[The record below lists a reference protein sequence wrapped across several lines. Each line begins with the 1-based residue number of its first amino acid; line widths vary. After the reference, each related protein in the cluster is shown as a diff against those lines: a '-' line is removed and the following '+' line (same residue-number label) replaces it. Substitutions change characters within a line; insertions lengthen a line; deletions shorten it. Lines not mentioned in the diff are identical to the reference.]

1 MSFNIGLSALN
12 AAQQEINV
20 TGNNIANAGTNG
32 FKAAKSVFGDVYAAS
47 VLGGGGTQQGSGVA
61 LQEIKQ
67 SFVQGNISF
76 TDNTLDLAIN
86 GEGFFIL
93 QGESGIAYSR
103 AGAFGTDKD
112 GFVVNSDGER
122 LQGFAPSDSG
132 QATGGGPLSDMRVTT
147 GEIQPRPTTFVETT
161 INLDAA
167 AQPST
172 IIGSNFVSKNGD
184 ATAVQRITAGDPVQN
199 GYEAT
204 AIKVIGAD
212 RQFQVLE
219 VPANAS
225 ANAVAQIFA
234 GATGVSANGKT
245 VGYVS
250 GITAAAASNPSFTIN
265 GIAYTL
271 DESKVGPPS
280 NTSYQQQ
287 LADQINSGF
296 GNLSAKV
303 IDNSGVE
310 TVEITHNTGADLVI
324 TGGVGG
330 NGSLNLITSKR
341 QPDTGLF
348 TPLGAAENLD
358 LSSGD
363 NLVIGGIVQFTLE
376 ENVEFALPVDSEM
389 DDGATA
395 PVGTELS
402 IFGDISQPE
411 GLLGVPFET
420 NQFDSKNPDTY
431 YRSTAITI
439 YDTVGTPHSLAM
451 YFVKERP
458 DDTGDTNLW
467 SVYFEIDG
475 RNIGFDPNSEDGL
488 PVPARYDL
496 RFDETGRYDPNQT
509 PIDITNWFPV
519 DEAGRRIGAGPV
531 PGDPNVGEQLNNS
544 NFRIDLS
551 GMTAFGGDFSV
562 QNNDQDGFAKGQLTG
577 LEVNTRGLVSARFS
591 NGQSRVLGEV
601 ALANFANPS
610 GLANLGGSKFAET
623 SESGAASVSGAGT
636 AGLGA
641 IQSGALEDSNV
652 DLPTELVQL
661 IISQRNYQAAAQI
674 ISATDDS
681 TQTIIN
687 L

>member
-76 TDNTLDLAIN
+76 TDNTLDLAVN

-93 QGESGIAYSR
+93 KGESGIAYSR

-122 LQGFAPSDSG
+122 LQGFSPSESG
-132 QATGGGPLSDMRVTT
+132 QATGGGPLADLRVTT
-147 GEIQPRPTTFVETT
+147 GEIQPRPTTFVESI

-172 IIGSNFVSKNGD
+172 IIGSNYVTKNGD
-184 ATAVQRITAGDPVQN
+184 ATPVRTITSGDPVVN

-219 VPANAS
+219 VPENAS

-234 GATGVSANGKT
+234 GATGVSATGKT

-250 GITAAAASNPSFTIN
+250 GITAGAGTNPSFTVN

-271 DESKVGPPS
+271 DESIVGTS
-280 NTSYQQQ
+280 SYQQQ
-287 LADQINSGF
+287 LATQINAGF
-296 GNLSAKV
+296 GNLSARV
-303 IDNSGVE
+303 IDNAGVE
-310 TVEITHNTGADLVI
+310 SVEITHNTGADLVI

-330 NGSLNLITSKR
+330 NGNLNLVTSKR
-341 QPDTGLF
+341 QPDTERF
-348 TPLGAAENLD
+348 TPLGAATPVD
-358 LSSGD
+358 LSTG
-363 NLVIGGIVQFTLE
+363 NTLVVGGIVLFELE
-376 ENVEFALPVDSEM
+376 ENVEFKLPVDSEM
-389 DDGATA
+389 EDGATA
-395 PVGTELS
+395 PVGTEAS
-402 IFGDISQPE
+402 IFGDISQEE
-411 GLLGVPFET
+411 GLQGVSFET

-496 RFDETGRYDPNQT
+496 RFDDTGRYDPNQT
-509 PIDITNWFPV
+509 SIDITNWYPV
-519 DEAGRRIGAGPV
+519 DSAGRRIGAGPV
-531 PGDPNVGEQLNNS
+531 PGDPNVGERLNNS

-551 GMTAFGGDFSV
+551 EMTAFGGDFSV
-562 QNNDQDGFAKGQLTG
+562 QNSDQDGFAKGQLTG
-577 LEVNTRGLVSARFS
+577 LEVNTRGLISARFS

-601 ALANFANPS
+601 ALANFANAS

>member
-32 FKAAKSVFGDVYAAS
+32 FKAAKTVFGDVYAAS
-47 VLGGGGTQQGSGVA
+47 VLGGGGTQQGSGVS

-76 TDNTLDLAIN
+76 TDNTLDLAVN
-86 GEGFFIL
+86 GAGFFIL
-93 QGESGIAYSR
+93 KGESGVSYSR

-112 GFVVNSDGER
+112 GFVVNSDRER
-122 LQGFAPSDSG
+122 LQGFAPSESG
-132 QATGGGPLSDMRVTT
+132 QATGGGPLSDLRVTT
-147 GEIQPRPTTFVETT
+147 GEIQPRPTTFVEST

-172 IIGSNFVSKNGD
+172 IIGSNYVSKNGD
-184 ATAVQRITAGDPVQN
+184 ATPVRTINAGDPVNN

-212 RQFQVLE
+212 MQSQVLE
-219 VPANAS
+219 VPENAS

-234 GATGVSANGKT
+234 GATGVSAIGKT

-250 GITAAAASNPSFTIN
+250 DIAAGAGNPNFSVN
-265 GIAYTL
+265 GISYTL
-271 DESKVGPPS
+271 DEAAHTAGTS
-280 NTSYQQQ
+280 SYQQQ
-287 LADQINSGF
+287 LAAQINAGF

-303 IDNSGVE
+303 VDNGGTE

-341 QPDTGLF
+341 QPDTETF
-348 TPLGAAENLD
+348 TPLGAATNID
-358 LSSGD
+358 LSGGD
-363 NLVIGGIVQFTLE
+363 SLTIGGIVLFELE
-376 ENVEFALPVDSEM
+376 ENVELKLPVDADM
-389 DDGATA
+389 DDGETA
-395 PVGTELS
+395 PTGTELS
-402 IFGDISQPE
+402 IFGDISGEE
-411 GLLGVPFET
+411 GLLGVSFET

-458 DDTGDTNLW
+458 DDTGETNLW
-467 SVYFEIDG
+467 SVYFEVDG
-475 RNIGFDPNSEDGL
+475 RNIGYDPNSEDGV

-496 RFDETGRYDPNQT
+496 RFDDTGRYDPNQT

-519 DEAGRRIGAGPV
+519 DSSGRRIGAGPV
-531 PGDPNVGEQLNNS
+531 PGDPNVGERLNNS
-544 NFRIDLS
+544 NFRIDLTE
-551 GMTAFGGDFSV
+551 MTAFGGDFSV
-562 QNNDQDGFAKGQLTG
+562 QNSDQDGFAKGQLTG

-601 ALANFANPS
+601 ALANFANAS

>member
-93 QGESGIAYSR
+93 KGESGIAYSR
-103 AGAFGTDKD
+103 AGAFGTDRD

-132 QATGGGPLSDMRVTT
+132 AATGGGPLTDLRVTT
-147 GEIQPRPTTFVETT
+147 GEIQPRPTTFVETV

-167 AQPST
+167 AQPSS
-172 IIGSNFVSKNGD
+172 IIGTTLSTNEGRGGVP
-184 ATAVQRITAGDPVQN
+184 RLM
-199 GYEAT
+199 EAT
-204 AIKVIGAD
+204 DVTTGNGFESTSIEVIGAD
-212 RQFQVLE
+212 RQVQLFTI
-219 VPANAS
+219 PANAS
-225 ANAVAQIFA
+225 ANAVAQQFA
-234 GATGVSANGKT
+234 GGTGVAA
-245 VGYVS
+245 S
-250 GITAAAASNPSFTIN
+250 GITVGHLSNLNGGGGGALSFAINGSQFDVADTSAPNALSNLAASIN
-265 GIAYTL
+265 AT
-271 DESKVGPPS
+271 
-280 NTSYQQQ
+280 QR
-287 LADQINSGF
+287 
-296 GNLSAKV
+296 NLSARV
-303 IDNSGVE
+303 IDA
-310 TVEITHNTGADLVI
+310 TTIEISHTTGADLTI
-324 TGGVGG
+324 SG
-330 NGSLNLITSKR
+330 
-341 QPDTGLF
+341 
-348 TPLGAAENLD
+348 GAAGTGSVTLTGTQRDADTKQFVAAGPGATADFDSPNLND
-358 LSSGD
+358 KKIVL
-363 NLVIGGIVQFTLE
+363 GGIVDFTLD
-376 ENVEFALPVDSEM
+376 ENVELRNSDVDVDGNPVNP
-389 DDGATA
+389 ANPNT
-395 PVGTELS
+395 
-402 IFGDISQPE
+402 IFGDISAPDSLI
-411 GLLGVPFET
+411 GAPFET
-420 NQFDSKNPDTY
+420 NQFDPRNPETY

-439 YDTVGTPHSLAM
+439 YDTVGTQHSLAM

-458 DDTGDTNLW
+458 DETGDTNLW
-467 SVYFEIDG
+467 SVYFQIDG
-475 RNIGFDPNSEDGL
+475 RDIGYDPNASDGL
-488 PVPARYDL
+488 PVRARYDL
-496 RFDETGRYDPNQT
+496 RFDDTGRYDPNQV
-509 PIDITNWFPV
+509 PIDITNWYPV

-531 PGDPNVGEQLNNS
+531 PGDPNVGDQLNNS
-544 NFRIDLS
+544 NFRIDLT

-562 QNNDQDGFAKGQLTG
+562 QTNDQDGFSKGQLTG

-601 ALANFANPS
+601 ALANFANSS

-623 SESGAASVSGAGT
+623 SESGTASVSGAGT

>member
-32 FKAAKSVFGDVYAAS
+32 FKAAKTVFGDVYAAS

-76 TDNTLDLAIN
+76 TDNTLDLAVN

-93 QGESGIAYSR
+93 AGESGVSYSR
-103 AGAFGTDKD
+103 AGAFGTDKE
-112 GFVVNSDGER
+112 GFVVNSDRER
-122 LQGFAPSDSG
+122 LQGFSPSESG
-132 QATGGGPLSDMRVTT
+132 QATGGGPLSDLRVTT
-147 GEIQPRPTTFVETT
+147 GEIQPRPTTFVEST

-172 IIGSNFVSKNGD
+172 IIGSNYVSKNGD
-184 ATAVQRITAGDPVQN
+184 ASPVRTIAAGDPVVN
-199 GYEAT
+199 GYEPT
-204 AIKVIGAD
+204 SIKVVGAD
-212 RQFQVLE
+212 MQSQVLE
-219 VPANAS
+219 VPENSS
-225 ANAVAQIFA
+225 ANAVAQVFA
-234 GATGVSANGKT
+234 GATGVSAIGKT

-250 GITAAAASNPSFTIN
+250 GIAAGAGNPNFSVN

-271 DESKVGPPS
+271 NSATVGT
-280 NTSYQQQ
+280 TSYQQQ
-287 LADQINSGF
+287 LATQINAGF
-296 GNLSAKV
+296 GNLSARV
-303 IDNSGVE
+303 IDNAGVE

-324 TGGVGG
+324 TGGIGG
-330 NGSLNLITSKR
+330 NGTLDLTSSKR
-341 QPDTGLF
+341 QPDTKVF
-348 TPLGAAENLD
+348 TPLGAATNID
-358 LSSGD
+358 LSSD
-363 NLVIGGIVQFTLE
+363 DSLVIGGIVLFELE
-376 ENVEFALPVDSEM
+376 ENVTFKLPVDADM

-395 PVGTELS
+395 PTGTEAS
-402 IFGDISQPE
+402 IFGDISGEE
-411 GLLGVPFET
+411 GLLGVAFET

-458 DDTGDTNLW
+458 DETGETNLW

-475 RNIGFDPNSEDGL
+475 RNIGYDPNSEDGL

-496 RFDETGRYDPNQT
+496 RFDDTGRYDPNQT
-509 PIDITNWFPV
+509 PIDITNWYPV
-519 DEAGRRIGAGPV
+519 DEVGRRIGAGPV

-544 NFRIDLS
+544 NFRIDLTE
-551 GMTAFGGDFSV
+551 MTAFGGDFSV
-562 QNNDQDGFAKGQLTG
+562 QNSDQDGFAKGQLTG

-601 ALANFANPS
+601 ALANFANSS

>member
-20 TGNNIANAGTNG
+20 TGNNIANAGTHG
-32 FKAAKSVFGDVYAAS
+32 FKAAKTVFGDVYAAS

-76 TDNTLDLAIN
+76 TDNTLDLAVN

-93 QGESGIAYSR
+93 SGESGISYSR
-103 AGAFGTDKD
+103 AGAFGTDRD

-122 LQGFAPSDSG
+122 LQGFAPSDAG
-132 QATGGGPLSDMRVTT
+132 HATGGGPLTDLRVTT
-147 GEIQPRPTTFVETT
+147 GEIQPRPTTFVETI

-167 AQPST
+167 AQPSS
-172 IIGSNFVSKNGD
+172 IIGSSLTTNNGRN
-184 ATAVQRITAGDPVQN
+184 AAPVAMAGDDAVRGN
-199 GYEAT
+199 GYQST
-204 AIKVIGAD
+204 AIDVIGAD
-212 RQFQVLE
+212 RQVQSLT

-225 ANAVAQIFA
+225 ANVVAQLFA
-234 GATGVSANGKT
+234 GANGVAASGRTTGYIT
-245 VGYVS
+245 
-250 GITAAAASNPSFTIN
+250 GITEGAGGTARFAINGSEFEVDTDDADYMTTLAAAVNS
-265 GIAYTL
+265 TL
-271 DESKVGPPS
+271 R
-280 NTSYQQQ
+280 
-287 LADQINSGF
+287 
-296 GNLSAKV
+296 NLSARV
-303 IDNSGVE
+303 IDANTLEV
-310 TVEITHNTGADLVI
+310 THTTGADLNI
-324 TGGVGG
+324 TGGVSGT
-330 NGSLNLITSKR
+330 GSLTLQGSERDPETNTFGPVGATAVANFDDADLTNNL
-341 QPDTGLF
+341 
-348 TPLGAAENLD
+348 
-358 LSSGD
+358 
-363 NLVIGGIVQFTLE
+363 LVLGGIVDFTLD
-376 ENVEFALPVDSEM
+376 ENVTFRVAEKDH
-389 DDGATA
+389 DGNAVVAANPNT
-395 PVGTELS
+395 
-402 IFGDISQPE
+402 IFGDMSAPDALA
-411 GLLGVPFET
+411 GAAFET
-420 NQFDSKNPDTY
+420 NQFESRNPETY

-439 YDTVGTPHSLAM
+439 YDTVGTQHSLAM
-451 YFVKERP
+451 FFVKERP
-458 DDTGDTNLW
+458 DETGDTNLW
-467 SVYFEIDG
+467 SVYFQVDG
-475 RNIGFDPNSEDGL
+475 RDIGYDPNSADGL

-496 RFDETGRYDPNQT
+496 RFDDTGRYDPNQV

-519 DEAGRRIGAGPV
+519 DEASRRIGAGPV

-544 NFRIDLS
+544 NFRIDLT

-562 QNNDQDGFAKGQLTG
+562 QTNDQDGFSKGQLTG
-577 LEVNTRGLVSARFS
+577 LEVNIRGLVSARFS

-623 SESGAASVSGAGT
+623 SESGTASVSGAGT

-674 ISATDDS
+674 ISATDDA